1 VKFLQFNNI
10 PIVVLVVG
18 GGPRTVN
25 TVFESL
31 EKETPCVFLESSG
44 ESSDIFVFALKKI
57 EDLKRKEFKL
67 CDQNEK
73 SAISFNSIQFDSFLI
88 FL

>member
-1 VKFLQFNNI
+1 M
-10 PIVVLVVG
+10 VLVVG

-25 TVFESL
+25 TVFESI

-57 EDLKRKEFKL
+57 DDLKRKESKPG
-67 CDQNEK
+67 DENNEK
-73 SAISFNSIQFDSFLI
+73 FYFFLN
-88 FL
+88 FF

>member
-1 VKFLQFNNI
+1 M
-10 PIVVLVVG
+10 VLVVG

-25 TVFESL
+25 TVFESI

-57 EDLKRKEFKL
+57 DDLKRKESKPGDEKES
-67 CDQNEK
+67 CKENNEK
-73 SAISFNSIQFDSFLI
+73 FYFFLN
-88 FL
+88 FF